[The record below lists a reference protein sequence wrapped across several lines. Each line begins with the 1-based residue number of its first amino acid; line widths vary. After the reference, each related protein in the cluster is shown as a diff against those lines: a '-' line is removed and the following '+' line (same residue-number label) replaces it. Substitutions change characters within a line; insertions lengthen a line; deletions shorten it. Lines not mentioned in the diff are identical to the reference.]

1 MYILMWCFYH
11 CKNAEIKIIS
21 SSWHVFT
28 NPGSTYTEFFLDI
41 CCLFLSVSNGFA
53 FENQNRQKKGHWGF
67 FIRKTIKTLPM
78 HSCWAECEKFQT
90 VTSNC
95 TLPMSSWA
103 ILGKTCFPAQT
114 GFWLAGS
121 TFVEKLRLHLQI
133 KMNNEI
139 KPFFYFLGFLW
150 RSYFT
155 KDSMYRLDG

>member
-1 MYILMWCFYH
+1 MYMYILMWCFYH
-11 CKNAEIKIIS
+11 CKNAEIKIVSIS
-21 SSWHVFT
+21 CHVFT
-28 NPGSTYTEFFLDI
+28 NPGSTNTEFFQMFQMDLHLRI
-41 CCLFLSVSNGFA
+41 KIA
-53 FENQNRQKKGHWGF
+53 KKKGHWGF
-67 FIRKTIKTLPM
+67 FIRKTIKILPM

-114 GFWLAGS
+114 GFWLADS

-139 KPFFYFLGFLW
+139 KPFLFLSIFVKELFHK
-150 RSYFT
+150 RQ
-155 KDSMYRLDG
+155 YRLELIA